1 MPVPEGQLDIERTLV
16 VSAIVDRAVLGYLAG
31 RIRAEDF
38 EDPTCRNAWAMLAAG
53 KKPSGKIVEQLG
65 EASQVTVQEAP
76 EAVRKLKAA
85 AALRA
90 VRQICARAMKGL
102 QNGAA
107 KDPEKFV
114 LEFSKA
120 AARVSLPTAADDLVK
135 SPGEWLEG
143 GFKEIESR
151 RQGGKP
157 RWFDLGLSDLS
168 RALALEP
175 GHLAILAA
183 ETGKGKTALAL
194 NIAARLGVDQ
204 GIPVLYVNTEM
215 SWEEL
220 AFRLYAIMAGVNL
233 FNLRAGQS
241 SDLEMRRIERAR
253 RSKQAGNALYITDA
267 LPWASA
273 GDVSSLAREYAVT
286 VGLKVLVVDYVQR
299 LETTGEDEQWLALL
313 TAAKEFKS
321 LAQELGILVILVAQ
335 LNDRQQLAGSKGML
349 READAAVLLEE
360 LEPQERV
367 GKNIT
372 HRLRVIKSRHTAGGV
387 TIDVVLH
394 PETLKVFGIDRS
406 ADEFGAQGGGAGN
419 AGDGNGSGPEE
430 LAGDEWP
437 LDFVPEEW
445 LEEFVG
451 ANDGD
456 GNDTDPG

>member
-1 MPVPEGQLDIERTLV
+1 MLEGQLELERSLV
-16 VSAIVDRAVLGYLAG
+16 ASAIADRAVLGYLAG

-38 EDPTCRNAWAMLAAG
+38 EDLTCRNAWVMLAAG
-53 KKPSGKIVEQLG
+53 KRPSEKMVQQLA
-65 EASQVTVQEAP
+65 EAPQVTVREAP
-76 EAVRKLKAA
+76 EAVRRLKAA
-85 AALRA
+85 TALRA
-90 VRQICARAMKGL
+90 VHQICTRAIKGL

-120 AARVSLPTAADDLVK
+120 AARISLPTAADDLVK

-143 GFKEIESR
+143 GFGEIESR
-151 RQGGKP
+151 CQEGKP

-233 FNLRAGQS
+233 FNLRAGQL
-241 SDLEMRRIERAR
+241 SDLEMRRVERVR
-253 RSKQAGNALYITDA
+253 QSKQVGNALYITDA

-299 LETTGEDEQWLALL
+299 LETTGDDEQWLALL

-321 LAQELGILVILVAQ
+321 LAQELGILVLLIAQ

-360 LEPQERV
+360 VEPQERV

-387 TIDVVLH
+387 TIDIILQ
-394 PETLKVFGIDRS
+394 PETLRVFEIDRT
-406 ADEFGAQGGGAGN
+406 ADMQDGKADN
-419 AGDGNGSGPEE
+419 NGDADVLDGE
-430 LAGDEWP
+430 EWP

-445 LEEFVG
+445 LEKLDG
-451 ANDGD
+451 ADLDGS
-456 GNDTDPG
+456 GPA